1 MNAAADRGFFQEL
14 ICFDIYYSFFNSDI
28 GQKYYFSC
36 SINNLTN
43 MWYYL
48 YATFVSL
55 RRSEDNSIVTDQGV
69 TIRDLPSE
77 FILII
82 DNRAP
87 SMITLSSLSLL
98 ITSLE
103 HSNIRVEEV
112 MFVGCVYAIANIK
125 IYIRRR

>member
-1 MNAAADRGFFQEL
+1 
-14 ICFDIYYSFFNSDI
+14 
-28 GQKYYFSC
+28 
-36 SINNLTN
+36 

-69 TIRDLPSE
+69 TIIDLPSE

-98 ITSLE
+98 ITSFE
-103 HSNIRVEEV
+103 HSNIRL
-112 MFVGCVYAIANIK
+112 
-125 IYIRRR
+125 